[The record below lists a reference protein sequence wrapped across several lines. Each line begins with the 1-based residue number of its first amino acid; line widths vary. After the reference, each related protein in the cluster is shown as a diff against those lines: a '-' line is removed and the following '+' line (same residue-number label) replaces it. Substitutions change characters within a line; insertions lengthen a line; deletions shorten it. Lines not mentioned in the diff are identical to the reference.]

1 MSEPS
6 KVNALTKFQVILEDD
21 SECPYSEVTKALK
34 LIFNMS
40 DADAGFTA
48 IAAGQGKEAI
58 IEVIHREKMGL
69 REEQLQK
76 WEEKGGSK
84 LPIKFKRL

>member
-1 MSEPS
+1 MSEHF

-21 SECPYSEVTKALK
+21 SECPYSEITKALK
-34 LIFNMS
+34 LIFNMTE
-40 DADAGFTA
+40 ADAGFAA
-48 IAAGQGKEAI
+48 IAAGNGKESI
-58 IEVIHREKMGL
+58 IEVVHNEKKAL

-76 WEEKGGSK
+76 WQEKGGYK